1 MTIDRS
7 VHTPAGDRILLAF
20 AGVGALQRRPRLLAL

>member
-20 AGVGALQRRPRLLAL
+20 AGFGATARRRRLLAS

>member
-7 VHTPAGDRILLAF
+7 VHTPAGDRF
-20 AGVGALQRRPRLLAL
+20 LLALAGFGAPRRRQLLAS